1 MFFDWFNRNNENS
14 KKYKLKKA
22 MSYNNKKIDYV
33 TERLESGEVVLG
45 KDGYVSVKNG
55 LFIVCCQG
63 SVLFEAR
70 ADEIS
75 CGELLSRNGVII
87 NGVDV
92 QTGNE
97 RSIVIHFVYYR

>member
-1 MFFDWFNRNNENS
+1 MFFNLFFAKKENS
-14 KKYKLKKA
+14 KKYKLKQA
-22 MSYNNKKIDYV
+22 MIYNNKKIDYV
-33 TERLESGEVVLG
+33 TERLETGEVVLG

-63 SVLFEAR
+63 KVLFEAK

-87 NGVDV
+87 KGVDF
-92 QTGNE
+92 QTNTE